1 MISIVF
7 IFMGVATSLAV
18 FAILAK
24 TCGGEPK
31 RADKWE
37 RGEIIKELLAL
48 SERENSISEIASP
61 PARSPRLASTSATRN
76 DTLRKCTYREHNS
89 KRRYSPM
96 SPNPPI
102 PLRPNLTDAEIE
114 EQIRQRAYELYQG
127 RGGVDGNA
135 TDDWLQ
141 AKEEVL
147 SYKAKAATTSS

>member
-7 IFMGVATSLAV
+7 IFMGVVTALAV

-24 TCGGEPK
+24 TCAGKPK
-31 RADKWE
+31 RAEKWE
-37 RGEIIKELLAL
+37 QGEIIKQLLAL
-48 SERENSISEIASP
+48 SERENSISAIAPP
-61 PARSPRLASTSATRN
+61 PARSLRLASTSATRN

-89 KRRYSPM
+89 KRRYSPLN
-96 SPNPPI
+96 PNPPF
-102 PLRPNLTDAEIE
+102 PLRPNLTEAEIE

>member
-1 MISIVF
+1 MISTVF
-7 IFMGVATSLAV
+7 IVMGVVTALAV

-24 TCGGEPK
+24 TCAGKPK
-31 RADKWE
+31 RAEKWE
-37 RGEIIKELLAL
+37 QGEIIKQLLAL
-48 SERENSISEIASP
+48 SERENSISAIASP
-61 PARSPRLASTSATRN
+61 PARSLRLASTSAARN
-76 DTLRKCTYREHNS
+76 DTLRKRAYREHNS
-89 KRRYSPM
+89 KRRYPPM
-96 SPNPPI
+96 SPNPPV
-102 PLRPNLTDAEIE
+102 PLRPNLPDAEIE

>member
-7 IFMGVATSLAV
+7 IFMGVVTALAV

-24 TCGGEPK
+24 TWAGKPA
-31 RADKWE
+31 RAEKSE
-37 RGEIIKELLAL
+37 KAEIIKQLLAL
-48 SERENSISEIASP
+48 SQRENSVSAIAS
-61 PARSPRLASTSATRN
+61 RSPRSLRLAPVSAARN
-76 DTLRKCTYREHNS
+76 DTMRKGTYREHS
-89 KRRYSPM
+89 SQRRYSPT

-102 PLRPNLTDAEIE
+102 PLRPNLTEAEIE
-114 EQIRQRAYELYQG
+114 EQIRDRAYELYQG

-147 SYKAKAATTSS
+147 SCKAKSAAASS

>member
-7 IFMGVATSLAV
+7 IFMGVVTALAV

-24 TCGGEPK
+24 TCAGKPK
-31 RADKWE
+31 RAEKWE
-37 RGEIIKELLAL
+37 QGEIIKQLLAL
-48 SERENSISEIASP
+48 SERENSISATASP
-61 PARSPRLASTSATRN
+61 PARSLRLASTSATRN

-96 SPNPPI
+96 SPNPPT

-147 SYKAKAATTSS
+147 SYKAKAAKTSS